1 MNDDILIILLS
12 SIICLKNLWF
22 ILKGSDNLAESNE
35 NVRTQHF
42 SISHF
47 IIRLIVGAVVLIIA
61 QALTPGFAISS
72 LWSLLL
78 AAVVLAALDYLAQ
91 RMLGVDATPFGRGI
105 SGFIVAAIILYI
117 IKFIVPGY
125 DITFFGAILGALVYG
140 LVDLIIPG
148 RAM

>member
-1 MNDDILIILLS
+1 MADT
-12 SIICLKNLWF
+12 
-22 ILKGSDNLAESNE
+22 NE

-47 IIRLIVGAVVLIIA
+47 IIRLIVGAVVLVIA
-61 QALTPGFAISS
+61 QALTPGFAINS

-78 AAVVLAALDYLAQ
+78 AAVVLAVLDYLVQ
-91 RMLGVDATPFGRGI
+91 RVLGVDATPFGRGI
-105 SGFIVAAIILYI
+105 SGFIVAALILYV

-125 DITFFGAILGALVYG
+125 SITLFGAILGALVYG
-140 LVDLIIPG
+140 IVDLIIPG

>member
-1 MNDDILIILLS
+1 MPD
-12 SIICLKNLWF
+12 KNQRF
-22 ILKGSDNLAESNE
+22 ILKGCDNLADTNE

-47 IIRLIVGAVVLIIA
+47 IIRLIVGAVVLVIA
-61 QALTPGFAISS
+61 QALTPGFAINS

-78 AAVVLAALDYLAQ
+78 AAVVLAVLDYLVQ
-91 RMLGVDATPFGRGI
+91 RVLGVDATPFGRGI
-105 SGFIVAAIILYI
+105 SGFIVAALILYV

-125 DITFFGAILGALVYG
+125 SITLFGAILGALVYG
-140 LVDLIIPG
+140 IVDLIIPG